1 MGNQCCCD
9 EDASNHPVD
18 PNVLVWRPEAPPGK
32 RSVTSAELRK
42 RDEQLDAALDRI
54 ARHQPD
60 DPSPRQSVP
69 KAAEVAEFRRSQLSQ
84 ASQLTEAERCFQEAR
99 PHHQVIRP
107 PERIGEDMDSNEG
120 LLAPSDTSYPAGE
133 VPQHEVQWIYK
144 YDGDAAGP
152 QLPQLAR
159 ASPSNS
165 PSSPAQPL
173 QTGSSP
179 SVAAEGHG
187 AVTVTVT
194 APASPREERKAVTLE
209 EPTPAGPAAKPALKT
224 TAAKPAAEAEAPA
237 APAKA
242 EEEDDIPLLPM
253 RFQLPDKSFQDVYF
267 FAFPIGFDLGKQTPL
282 TVRGVKEGSYA
293 EQLGVQPGWKI
304 CQIGTVEVG
313 HLKPK
318 EMLAVLSEQ
327 KKIYLG

>member
-1 MGNQCCCD
+1 M
-9 EDASNHPVD
+9 
-18 PNVLVWRPEAPPGK
+18 
-32 RSVTSAELRK
+32 TSAELRK

-84 ASQLTEAERCFQEAR
+84 AEFSGLTEAERCFQEAR
-99 PHHQVIRP
+99 PHHQVLRP
-107 PERIGEDMDSNEG
+107 PEKIGEDMDSNEG
-120 LLAPSDTSYPAGE
+120 LLAPSDTSYPAGD
-133 VPQHEVQWIYK
+133 VPQHEVQWIVK
-144 YDGDAAGP
+144 YDGDAEP

-165 PSSPAQPL
+165 PTSPVP
-173 QTGSSP
+173 QTSASSP
-179 SVAAEGHG
+179 SVAAEGRG
-187 AVTVTVT
+187 VVTS
-194 APASPREERKAVTLE
+194 APASPREERFQAVSMLE
-209 EPTPAGPAAKPALKT
+209 EPMPAAKPALKP
-224 TAAKPAAEAEAPA
+224 AAKPAAKAEAQPA
-237 APAKA
+237 PPAPPAPLPAVAAA

-304 CQIGTVEVG
+304 CQIGGVEVR

-327 KKIYLG
+327 KKKHLG

>member
-9 EDASNHPVD
+9 EDSSNHPVD

-84 ASQLTEAERCFQEAR
+84 HHALTEAERCFQEAR

-107 PERIGEDMDSNEG
+107 PEKIGEDMDSNEG
-120 LLAPSDTSYPAGE
+120 LLAPSDSSYPAGD
-133 VPQHEVQWIYK
+133 VPQHEVQWVLK
-144 YDGDAAGP
+144 YDGDAEQP
-152 QLPQLAR
+152 QMPQLAR

-165 PSSPAQPL
+165 PTSPVQPPPSA
-173 QTGSSP
+173 SSP
-179 SVAAEGHG
+179 SVAAEGRG
-187 AVTVTVT
+187 
-194 APASPREERKAVTLE
+194 APATPREERQAVSMLE
-209 EPTPAGPAAKPALKT
+209 EPTPAAKPALEPAAKPA
-224 TAAKPAAEAEAPA
+224 AKAEAPPAPLPAPAA
-237 APAKA
+237 AP

-293 EQLGVQPGWKI
+293 EQLGVKPGWKI
-304 CQIGTVEVG
+304 CQIGSVEVG

-327 KKIYLG
+327 KKKYLG

>member
-69 KAAEVAEFRRSQLSQ
+69 KAAEVAEFRRSQLSGA

-165 PSSPAQPL
+165 PSSPAQL

-187 AVTVTVT
+187 AVTVT

>member
-69 KAAEVAEFRRSQLSQ
+69 KAAEVAEFRRSQLSGA

-120 LLAPSDTSYPAGE
+120 LLAPIDTSYPAGE

-165 PSSPAQPL
+165 PSSPAQL

-187 AVTVTVT
+187 AVTVT